1 MIGAVAATESHLRF
15 PRLLTAAGVTPARAV
30 GLAAHRGDGK
40 EEEEEQRA
48 LGNGYLA
55 VSQNGQF
62 SGSPWS
68 QLTRECQRFGH
79 PPRLNHQPC

>member
-1 MIGAVAATESHLRF
+1 MIRTVAATESHLRF

-40 EEEEEQRA
+40 EEEEEERA
-48 LGNGYLA
+48 LGNGYLV
-55 VSQNGQF
+55 VSQNGQL
-62 SGSPWS
+62 SGSPSS

-79 PPRLNHQPC
+79 PPRLNHEPC